1 MTSSLV
7 GKFVAVTVR
16 PIKNRP
22 GAVWHR
28 ALVTAESKTG
38 LQLSW
43 RASSFEGGELVMRDR
58 SETIPKSAITRLRT
72 HRE

>member
-1 MTSSLV
+1 MVSVL
-7 GKFVAVTVR
+7 GKYVAVVVR

-28 ALVTAESKTG
+28 ALVTAESRTG

-43 RASSFEGGELVMRDR
+43 TASSFENNELVMRDR